1 MLGLGDFWVAL
12 VYILCIASALL
23 CLVYGLVN
31 WNKGGGPSPLEVKEE
46 ARWKK
51 EEKKIEDKL

>member
-23 CLVYGLVN
+23 CLVYGVLN
-31 WNKGGGPSPLEVKEE
+31 WNRGGEPSPLEIKEG

-51 EEKKIEDKL
+51 EEQKIEDKL